1 MSLFMAGSS
10 GGCRGLGGRTRPKC
24 YPDDDAAKI
33 DLVINA
39 STAAARGLKVP
50 QTLLVQA
57 ARVID

>member
-1 MSLFMAGSS
+1 MAGSS
-10 GGCRGLGGRTRPKC
+10 GGCRGLGGRARPEC

-39 STAAARGLKVP
+39 RTAAARGLKVP